1 MKATAR
7 PHRRPKA
14 SRSRLRKAVQS
25 VALILI
31 GIAVGAAGSSGIRK
45 AETAPRMATV
55 YSTTSPETWNYSGNG
70 LQYDEEA
77 HKLVYSDT
85 TGTRHTVYTMGYIV
99 EIMEG

>member
-1 MKATAR
+1 MKATAK
-7 PHRRPKA
+7 PYRRPKA
-14 SRSRLRKAVQS
+14 SRSRLHKAVQS
-25 VALILI
+25 VVLILI
-31 GIAVGAAGSSGIRK
+31 GIAVGAAGSSGMRK

-77 HKLVYSDT
+77 HKLIYSDT
-85 TGTRHTVYTMGYIV
+85 TGARHTVYTMDYIV